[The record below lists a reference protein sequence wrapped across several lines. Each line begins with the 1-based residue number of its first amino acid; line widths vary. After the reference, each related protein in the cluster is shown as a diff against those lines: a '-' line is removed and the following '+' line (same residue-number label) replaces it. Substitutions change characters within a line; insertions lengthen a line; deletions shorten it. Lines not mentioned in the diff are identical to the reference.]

1 MVNFGTFLYL
11 KFESLATMFEAML
24 LWKHQR
30 AASFVMLVH
39 TFWRTQQ
46 CRINQKLDGRAIR
59 GGYIDPGSC
68 EFHSNGTGTAMTAR
82 GKTRRSRSINFHR
95 RGCTVRTCIA
105 LPPLSPSLSPSSDET
120 DAYTGTMNS
129 RGTDDEG
136 ALLKGASKGQER
148 DAAEE
153 SVR

>member
-1 MVNFGTFLYL
+1 MVKFARFLYL
-11 KFESLATMFEAML
+11 KFQSLATTFGAML
-24 LWKHQR
+24 LRKHQR
-30 AASFVMLVH
+30 APSFVMLVH

-59 GGYIDPGSC
+59 GGYIDPRSC

-95 RGCTVRTCIA
+95 RGCTVRTCMV
-105 LPPLSPSLSPSSDET
+105 LSLSLSLPSSDET

-136 ALLKGASKGQER
+136 ALLKGASKEQER

-153 SVR
+153 SAR